1 MSATHWTSGTASGWL
16 TSTRIRKLHAD
27 RGLAATLAEADRN
40 RVVAVGDSVCGVCPL
55 GAEVAFEV
63 VAIERNHD
71 DEGRPAPTGAAVV
84 YLREVPRC

>member
-40 RVVAVGDSVCGVCPL
+40 RVVAVGDSVCGICPL
-55 GAEVAFEV
+55 GAAVTFEV
-63 VAIERNHD
+63 VAI
-71 DEGRPAPTGAAVV
+71 EGRPAPTGAAVV

>member
-1 MSATHWTSGTASGWL
+1 MSATHWTRGTASGWL
-16 TSTRIRKLHAD
+16 TGERILKLHAD

-71 DEGRPAPTGAAVV
+71 GDGRPSPTGAAVV